1 MGVGVYGFVYIAI
14 DFSSLISPIIIGAQ
28 LSVPFGLI
36 LSKLFLNER
45 ISLKKWLLIT
55 SSFVGISIVSYDP
68 RFGEEVIGLIF
79 VILMAFFYAVANILS
94 RFLKNMNTSD
104 QLGWHSLIGFIVL
117 FSASFFFEE
126 NPIEQLYP
134 LNLKGLFAVFHA
146 GIFVSLIGHGGLFY
160 LYRYYS
166 VAVLLSFYSLFPVF
180 GIVLTFLIFF
190 EIPGLYEIIGGIIV
204 IGSVYL
210 IHLQDNKIKVLK

>member
-1 MGVGVYGFVYIAI
+1 MGVGVYGFVYLAI

-94 RFLKNMNTSD
+94 RFLKNMNTGD
-104 QLGWHSLIGFIVL
+104 QLG
-117 FSASFFFEE
+117 
-126 NPIEQLYP
+126 
-134 LNLKGLFAVFHA
+134 
-146 GIFVSLIGHGGLFY
+146 
-160 LYRYYS
+160 
-166 VAVLLSFYSLFPVF
+166 
-180 GIVLTFLIFF
+180 
-190 EIPGLYEIIGGIIV
+190 
-204 IGSVYL
+204 
-210 IHLQDNKIKVLK
+210 